1 MMLSLIFG
9 MGTKSVYR
17 ELLYLF
23 GTSLYK
29 FAASQ
34 NTLCLK
40 VVITIMT
47 FFNTA
52 FQLYFL
58 GDFALSSKSFS
69 NYCRNGGWTKT
80 SIPVNYQSLVRGGQQ
95 GQAAKSICKPVFS
108 NTVFSNK
115 PWPWVSKCSS
125 IIANYVVITS
135 KNITNRAWLYFPR
148 NRCFRKKKPSEA
160 WKFKNTFLLS
170 ALKLPFKAISCY
182 ESEIKYL
189 EP

>member
-1 MMLSLIFG
+1 MLSNDINLRKRMMLSLIFG

-29 FAASQ
+29 FATSQ

-58 GDFALSSKSFS
+58 GDFALASKNFS
-69 NYCRNGGWTKT
+69 N
-80 SIPVNYQSLVRGGQQ
+80 
-95 GQAAKSICKPVFS
+95 
-108 NTVFSNK
+108 
-115 PWPWVSKCSS
+115 
-125 IIANYVVITS
+125 
-135 KNITNRAWLYFPR
+135 
-148 NRCFRKKKPSEA
+148 
-160 WKFKNTFLLS
+160 
-170 ALKLPFKAISCY
+170 
-182 ESEIKYL
+182 
-189 EP
+189 